1 MSLPSADFSSASR
14 ALSSSSVAIRPAAVP
29 PAGPTFV
36 TKNAAS
42 SPSQGSMSSL
52 KLIGAS
58 DSRMPF
64 SIRSL
69 SLSPACPPPGNLERI
84 VSIASFWSP
93 SGLSVASP

>member
-1 MSLPSADFSSASR
+1 M
-14 ALSSSSVAIRPAAVP
+14 
-29 PAGPTFV
+29 
-36 TKNAAS
+36 KNAAS

-69 SLSPACPPPGNLERI
+69 SLSPACPPPGNLARMA
-84 VSIASFWSP
+84 SMASF
-93 SGLSVASP
+93 